1 MNTPK
6 NHSRVGRALPA
17 KDVSDSAEHKRRT
30 VPALRAAGE
39 FQPSPFSEGGQ

>member
-1 MNTPK
+1 MNTSMD
-6 NHSRVGRALPA
+6 NFHVGRALPA
-17 KDVSDSAEHKRRT
+17 KEVSDCAEHKRRT